1 MDTETEKIIKDQMKI
16 LPEEIKGLF
25 TDPKVNEQIL
35 EIGKTHKL
43 NDEQLGIFQ
52 METFLL
58 MLGLTYPDEYQE
70 ELKDRLNTDDE
81 TLNNITKG
89 IYTIISNEKIEKL
102 KEIYRG
108 TEEENIKETIII
120 PTITPKPLDF
130 DPRFMSMLK
139 DVQEAIAL
147 SNWKEKLYEIAPK
160 YKLNIEQ
167 MGILEEITVK
177 VISNEIYPDK
187 YEEELASKITISKE
201 DISNLVKDVN
211 EEILKTIRELLK
223 EHWDEN
229 GSKEYV
235 VSSKDNGIK
244 EEVPI
249 PPYAKIEIK
258 AVETPKNI
266 IEEKLKNPTVS
277 ERIVSD
283 HSTPKISDPYREA
296 F

>member
-1 MDTETEKIIKDQMKI
+1 MDQEQLKQKIVEYYGKLPKEAQVVFSSMTWMETLKSISAKYGLNNNQIEILGTETTLVLLGIIHIEEYQKILEKELGLEKEITEKIIIEIDENILKTIKGQLVEVFESNAGILAEEKHGGDKKLDERFSG
-16 LPEEIKGLF
+16 LPEDI
-25 TDPKVNEQIL
+25 
-35 EIGKTHKL
+35 
-43 NDEQLGIFQ
+43 
-52 METFLL
+52 
-58 MLGLTYPDEYQE
+58 
-70 ELKDRLNTDDE
+70 
-81 TLNNITKG
+81 
-89 IYTIISNEKIEKL
+89 
-102 KEIYRG
+102 
-108 TEEENIKETIII
+108 
-120 PTITPKPLDF
+120 
-130 DPRFMSMLK
+130 
-139 DVQEAIAL
+139 QEAIAL

-167 MGILEEITVK
+167 MGILEEVTTK
-177 VISNEIYPDK
+177 VMLDIIHPDK

-223 EHWDEN
+223 KHWDEN

-244 EEVPI
+244 EEIPI

-283 HSTPKISDPYREA
+283 HSIPKISDPYREA